1 MLKFVSLLTF
11 LTGVF
16 SKVNSMTYR
25 SCGISTDIAQNIVL
39 GISPELP
46 QTDYMFYLNADLS
59 NQVDNG
65 TSRYDITYNFIPLSP
80 TTNDLCIEIN
90 NSNITCPLNVGHL
103 SSESKGSVP
112 TGLSGTTVIKN
123 QWFDGSNAR
132 ILCIQ
137 FTIKT
142 S

>member
-1 MLKFVSLLTF
+1 MFKFISFFTL
-11 LTGVF
+11 LTGVL
-16 SKVNSMTYR
+16 SKVDSMTFR
-25 SCGISTDIAQNIVL
+25 SCGLSTDLAQNIVL
-39 GISPELP
+39 GISPDLP

-59 NQVDNG
+59 KQVDNG
-65 TSRYDITYNFIPLSP
+65 TSRYDITYNFIPLTP
-80 TTNDLCIEIN
+80 TTNDLCTELN
-90 NSNITCPLNVGHL
+90 NSNITCPLNVGHI
-103 SSESKGSVP
+103 SSESKGSIP
-112 TGLSGTTVIKN
+112 TGLTGTTVIKN

>member
-1 MLKFVSLLTF
+1 MLIFVSLISF

-16 SKVNSMTYR
+16 SRVDSMTYK
-25 SCGISTDIAQNIVL
+25 SCGTSTDIAQNIVL
-39 GISPELP
+39 DISPKLP
-46 QTDYMFYLNADLS
+46 QTDYIFYLNGDFS
-59 NQVDNG
+59 KQVDNG

-90 NSNITCPLNVGHL
+90 NSNITCPLNVGHI

-112 TGLSGTTVIKN
+112 TGLTGTTVIKN
-123 QWFDGSNAR
+123 QWFDGSSAR

-137 FTIKT
+137 ITIKT

>member
-1 MLKFVSLLTF
+1 MLKFVSLLTL

-16 SKVNSMTYR
+16 SKVNSMTFR
-25 SCGISTDIAQNIVL
+25 SCGISTDIAQNVVL

-46 QTDYMFYLNADLS
+46 QTDYMFYLNADFS
-59 NQVDNG
+59 KQVDNG
-65 TSRYDITYNFIPLSP
+65 ISKYDITYNFIPLSP

-90 NSNITCPLNVGHL
+90 NSNITCPLKVGHI

>member
-1 MLKFVSLLTF
+1 MLIFVSLISF

-16 SKVNSMTYR
+16 SKVDSMTYK
-25 SCGISTDIAQNIVL
+25 SCGTSTDIAQNIVL
-39 GISPELP
+39 DISPKLP
-46 QTDYMFYLNADLS
+46 QTDYIFYLNGDFS
-59 NQVDNG
+59 KQVDNG

-90 NSNITCPLNVGHL
+90 NSNITCPLNVGHI

-112 TGLSGTTVIKN
+112 TGLTGTTVIKN
-123 QWFDGSNAR
+123 QWFDGSSAR

-137 FTIKT
+137 ITIKT